1 MSRKDRCYYNRVSKN
16 VNRFFEI
23 FYFFKR
29 PETAQSGA
37 AHAHPAPT
45 ENFSPGG
52 SRSFQQDGKYGT
64 LAQVMKYDTNS
75 KYPPASGRRS
85 GAAAEKR
92 RPAFWGVRP
101 GALEELTLVRQSI
114 DARKKQDVHYVYTV
128 DVSLR
133 TGEEQAVERTGKK
146 NVSLVLPKPY
156 LFPEVKRRSPSMPV
170 VVGMGPAGLFAALF
184 LARNGLPCVV
194 LERGQDVD
202 CRTAQV
208 ERFWDSG
215 LLDPSSNVQFG
226 EGGAGTFSDGKLTT
240 GTHDPRISAVID
252 ALVES
257 GLRRM

>member
-1 MSRKDRCYYNRVSKN
+1 MIRIQNIPLPLDGDLEQLRKK
-16 VNRFFEI
+16 
-23 FYFFKR
+23 
-29 PETAQSGA
+29 A
-37 AHAHPAPT
+37 A
-45 ENFSPGG
+45 
-52 SRSFQQDGKYGT
+52 RI
-64 LAQVMKYDTNS
+64 L
-75 KYPPASGRRS
+75 
-85 GAAAEKR
+85 
-92 RPAFWGVRP
+92 GVRP

-240 GTHDPRISAVID
+240 GTPAFPPSSTPWWSR
-252 ALVES
+252 